1 MSKYEWNED
10 TVNHFKFESSY
21 IGRNAIYQKIVD
33 FIDVECQLEDGDDE
47 DEMADDLMSKVFT
60 I

>member
-10 TVNHFKFESSY
+10 TINHFKFESSY
-21 IGRNAIYQKIVD
+21 IGRNVIYQKIVD

-47 DEMADDLMSKVFT
+47 EEMAEDLMNKVFKN
-60 I
+60 

>member
-21 IGRNAIYQKIVD
+21 IGRDLIYLSIVD

-47 DEMADDLMSKVFT
+47 YEMAEDLMNKVFKN
-60 I
+60 